1 MVEAPKRRYYQ
12 QVTQVAPEDTTNI
25 YEKAAGTLFET
36 GQKIAYQ
43 SANAKMTNTLAQTQ
57 LKLSELTNQFRID
70 SSGNPDWKNPD
81 FVAKRNDLFNQ
92 MQKQVSPLVKSD
104 FNLKLKELEANN
116 DMSNQA
122 WSIKQNQENTIY
134 NLQDTMK
141 TMNQSAY
148 LAGATAGETGGDNYL
163 DLKKNWDFSINNLAK
178 STSAV
183 IGETATRKTLDN
195 AKSDAVKEYAS
206 GLMYTNPAKAIEF
219 LNREDVANDINNP
232 EILMK
237 LKEAAANSLLSF
249 KSRQGIT
256 ELATSGSTANALL
269 NESMAG
275 KVSIDRIQ
283 SADISDA
290 AKNSLMKLN
299 SYDITTYDQNLKNV
313 TVSKNTV
320 DLTREFESI
329 FSKRAVED
337 PDNPEYGEYEL
348 SPKASIDKAIKFQD
362 KVADTLASGGIE
374 RGLATRLLGASGAIF
389 EAQMNLAD
397 PNINSQEFLNNPLA
411 QGYRE
416 INTKLNNMGINDVN
430 MKANAF
436 QGFTENLFDTLDSRG
451 ININDFNSMPRGQ
464 RVGILR
470 QALDNTYSEV
480 NIKEDDS
487 IISKPIFD
495 SQLPSTLI
503 EQANKQ
509 FMSSVTS
516 TMTNEQKSWLAQNI
530 ANQVRNEN
538 HVKALDLINKS
549 YKYEPNDNDLKL
561 IQSKGYT
568 LDDVK
573 STANKYGISEE
584 EVIKRLK

>member
-1 MVEAPKRRYYQ
+1 MVEKPQRRYTQ
-12 QVTQVAPEDTTNI
+12 QVTSVTPEDTTNI
-25 YEKAAGTLFET
+25 YAKAAGTLIET
-36 GQKIAYQ
+36 GEKIAYQ
-43 SANAKMTNTLAQTQ
+43 SANAKMANTLAQSQ
-57 LKLSELTNQFRID
+57 LKLSELTNQFRIENA
-70 SSGNPDWKNPD
+70 GNPDWKNPD
-81 FVAKRNDLFNQ
+81 YVSKRNELFQQ
-92 MQKQVSPLVKSD
+92 MQAEVSPLVKRD
-104 FNLKLKELEANN
+104 FNLKWKELEANN

-122 WSIKQNQENTIY
+122 WAIKQNQDNTIY
-134 NLQDTMK
+134 NLQESIKANRQT
-141 TMNQSAY
+141 AY
-148 LAGATAGETGGDNYL
+148 LAGATGNKNYL
-163 DLKKNWDFSINNLAK
+163 DLKKNWEFSVKNLYDSSVKVVGDLAAK
-178 STSAV
+178 
-183 IGETATRKTLDN
+183 KTLDN
-195 AKSDAVKEYAS
+195 AESDYTIEYAS
-206 GLMYTNPAKAIEF
+206 GLMYNNPAEAIEF

-232 EILMK
+232 EVHLK
-237 LKEAAANSLLSF
+237 LKKAATNSLLNF
-249 KSRQGIT
+249 KLRQGIT
-256 ELATSGSTANALL
+256 ELAISGSTANSLL

-275 KVSIDRIQ
+275 KVSIDKIQ
-283 SADISDA
+283 SADISGG
-290 AKNSLMKLN
+290 AKNALMKIN

-320 DLTREFESI
+320 DLSREFESI

-337 PDNPEYGEYEL
+337 PDNPEYGKYEL
-348 SPKASIDKAIKFQD
+348 SPKASIDKAIKFQE

-374 RGLATRLLGASGAIF
+374 RGLATKWLGASGAVF

-451 ININDFNSMPRGQ
+451 VSINDFNSMPRGQ

-495 SQLPSTLI
+495 SQLPSSLK

-509 FMSSVTS
+509 FMSSITP
-516 TMTNEQKSWLAQNI
+516 TMTNEQKSNLAQNI
-530 ANQVRNEN
+530 ANQVRSEN
-538 HVKALDLINKS
+538 HAKALDLVNKS
-549 YKYEPNDNDLKL
+549 YKYEPNESDLKL
-561 IQSKGYT
+561 LQSKGYT
-568 LDDVK
+568 IDDVK
-573 STANKYGISEE
+573 STASKYGISEE